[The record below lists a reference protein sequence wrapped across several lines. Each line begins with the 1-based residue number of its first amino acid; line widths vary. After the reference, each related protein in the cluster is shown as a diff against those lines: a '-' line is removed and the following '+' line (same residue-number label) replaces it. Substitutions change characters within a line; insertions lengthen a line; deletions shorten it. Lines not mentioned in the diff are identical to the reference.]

1 MKNPIYLVLTT
12 LFLTSG
18 MMAQGLVTNKKE
30 SQSENEKKII
40 AIEKQMKKKFYEKA
54 KQANLTQEKTEELA
68 SLIEERNK
76 VLKDLNAK
84 RNDADLSFS
93 IQDPVTLWNNKITDA
108 QNQYAQKILKALTY
122 EEFSEFVRE
131 DYDQEAAESAKV
143 EFFKLIQKKPDLTKG
158 QKVKIIELFYNYHL
172 NQLLYNAYLRFDTSL
187 QMPKL
192 KALKFTFEKEL
203 AKICKEY
210 GINFT
215 APTGTNSNDFQ
226 WK

>member
-1 MKNPIYLVLTT
+1 MKNPIYPLLAL
-12 LFLTSG
+12 LFLTIG
-18 MMAQGLVTNKKE
+18 MMAQSISANKKQ
-30 SQSENEKKII
+30 SQSEDKKNAT
-40 AIEKQMKKKFYEKA
+40 AIENQMKTKFYEKA
-54 KQANLTQEKTEELA
+54 KQANLTQEKTEELVG
-68 SLIEERNK
+68 LIEERNK

-84 RNDADLSFS
+84 KNNADLSFS
-93 IQDPVTLWNNKITDA
+93 IQDPVTMLNNKITDA

-122 EEFSEFVRE
+122 EEFSHFVRD

-172 NQLLYNAYLRFDTSL
+172 NQLLYNDYLRFDTSL